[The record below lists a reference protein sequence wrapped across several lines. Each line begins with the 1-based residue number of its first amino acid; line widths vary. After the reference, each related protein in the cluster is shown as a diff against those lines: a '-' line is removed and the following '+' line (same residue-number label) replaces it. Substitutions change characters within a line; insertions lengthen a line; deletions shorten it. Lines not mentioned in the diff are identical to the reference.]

1 MRASIESA
9 LLSISTIV
17 IIGASEIP
25 TSSPTAWCLMKI
37 STLILG
43 LTLACSALFAQ
54 AGDKP
59 APIELP
65 AIHITA
71 PAPDPTEALQ
81 ANDAELAADQA
92 VEQPAPDGKASK
104 PIIY

>member
-1 MRASIESA
+1 
-9 LLSISTIV
+9 
-17 IIGASEIP
+17 
-25 TSSPTAWCLMKI
+25 MKI

-71 PAPDPTEALQ
+71 PAPDATEALQ
-81 ANDAELAADQA
+81 ATDPKLADDQA
-92 VEQPAPDGKASK
+92 DEQPAPDGKASK

>member
-1 MRASIESA
+1 
-9 LLSISTIV
+9 
-17 IIGASEIP
+17 
-25 TSSPTAWCLMKI
+25 MKI

-43 LTLACSALFAQ
+43 LTLAYSALYAH

-71 PAPDPTEALQ
+71 PAPDATETLQ
-81 ANDAELAADQA
+81 TTDAELAADQA
-92 VEQPAPDGKASK
+92 DEQPANDEKAGK

>member
-1 MRASIESA
+1 MLPIP
-9 LLSISTIV
+9 IIV
-17 IIGASEIP
+17 IIEESEKP
-25 TSSPTAWCLMKI
+25 TIYQTARYYMKI
-37 STLILG
+37 STLLFG
-43 LTLACSALFAQ
+43 LALANSALFAH

-71 PAPDPTEALQ
+71 PAPYASEALQ
-81 ANDAELAADQA
+81 ATDDELADDQA
-92 VEQPAPDGKASK
+92 DEQPAPDGKGGK